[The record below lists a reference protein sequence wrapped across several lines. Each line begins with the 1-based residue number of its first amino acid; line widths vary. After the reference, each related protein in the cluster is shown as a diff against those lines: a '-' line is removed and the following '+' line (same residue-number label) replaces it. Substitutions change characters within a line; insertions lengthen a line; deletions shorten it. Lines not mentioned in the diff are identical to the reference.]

1 MLIILALLAVASF
14 AGTIVL
20 FQLQVLAPAAVFH
33 LAFAVGVMPLIL
45 GAMSHFVPVLSRSAA
60 PHSAVRLLPLL
71 MLVAGALAFFS
82 LAVGHQDYTA
92 AASLAFGVAVL
103 FAVWIVRRA
112 AVAVG
117 SPHPCLYWYLAA
129 IGCLLLALLAVIA
142 MAAWPQHYPSLK
154 RFHLHLN
161 TLGFVGL
168 TAVATLQVLLP
179 TVVARSDP
187 QAATRLRLHLK
198 WALGGTLLIALG
210 AAWYA
215 PLAYLGCALWALP
228 LLQLGRSWRRLSA
241 GGILRR
247 DGAASSLAAAYAGL
261 CIVLLFGA
269 GHASGSVNSADTL
282 FAFILAFLLPLVT
295 GAASQLLPVW
305 FRPGM
310 QTAWHEQ
317 VRQQLGAGGAY
328 RAGLFLFGGL
338 AVGLGWHAWIMLT
351 LAALLMFLWQLAATL
366 RRHLIG
372 YHSGT

>member
-60 PHSAVRLLPLL
+60 PHSAVRLLPLP

-82 LAVGHQDYTA
+82 LAAAQQLSTVAASFALIA
-92 AASLAFGVAVL
+92 AAL
-103 FAVWIVRRA
+103 FAAWIVHRA

-142 MAAWPQHYPSLK
+142 MAAWPQHYPALK

-179 TVVARSDP
+179 TVAGRPDP

-228 LLQLGRSWRRLSA
+228 LLQLGWSWRRLYA
-241 GGILRR
+241 GWILRR
-247 DGAASSLAAAYAGL
+247 DGAASSLAAAYAGF

-269 GHASGSVNSADTL
+269 GHASGSVDSADTL
-282 FAFILAFLLPLVT
+282 FVFILAFLLPLVT
-295 GAASQLLPVW
+295 GAVSQLLPVW

-328 RAGLFLFGGL
+328 RAGLFLLGGL
-338 AVGLGWHAWIMLT
+338 AVGLGWHAGIMLT
-351 LAALLMFLWQLAATL
+351 LAALLMFLWQLAGTL
-366 RRHLIG
+366 RRQLVGH
-372 YHSGT
+372 HSGA